1 MKGRKRYVYLLAL
14 ALVALYLIIYII
26 PSLTGLFQTTETVEN
41 GQVEVSEEIQCYFAR
56 NEKVYTAPSDGKVVF
71 IKKEGEK
78 IRTGTKIA
86 RITKVKDEQAAIA
99 DTETVILKEPEPAFK
114 DLVKMSG
121 KAAKITKNF
130 KAESSGVLCFYIDGY
145 EEKLALSK
153 IRNITYSEASDIDA
167 DMENIKQTGVI
178 KGTPVYKISSDS
190 EWYMFFWTDTNNTTR
205 YQKGEKVTVDLNGIE
220 VSCDIEDVSD
230 NSDRLKV
237 ILRCRDYYKNFA
249 KIRKM
254 DVKVMSSRSAGLVI
268 SNECIFTKKG
278 RPGVY
283 VKTKTGDFV
292 FKPVYVEATDGKRS
306 IVTGTYF
313 YDDDGNTVNT
323 VNIYDEVKKHPGEGN

>member
-1 MKGRKRYVYLLAL
+1 MVSTHQNGYGFTVHVEKQSLQHPRGRNAQKR
-14 ALVALYLIIYII
+14 
-26 PSLTGLFQTTETVEN
+26 GHLFHRVP
-41 GQVEVSEEIQCYFAR
+41 AR
-56 NEKVYTAPSDGKVVF
+56 RG
-71 IKKEGEK
+71 
-78 IRTGTKIA
+78 
-86 RITKVKDEQAAIA
+86 
-99 DTETVILKEPEPAFK
+99 
-114 DLVKMSG
+114 
-121 KAAKITKNF
+121 
-130 KAESSGVLCFYIDGY
+130 
-145 EEKLALSK
+145 
-153 IRNITYSEASDIDA
+153 
-167 DMENIKQTGVI
+167 
-178 KGTPVYKISSDS
+178 
-190 EWYMFFWTDTNNTTR
+190 

-292 FKPVYVEATDGKRS
+292 FKPVYVEAIEDQ
-306 IVTGTYF
+306 
-313 YDDDGNTVNT
+313 
-323 VNIYDEVKKHPGEGN
+323 P